1 MENKITNRQTV
12 CISKERDFLLK
23 ILKAGLDAVDI
34 EKNLKQKISIIDHQL
49 KAEGKIWDLNN
60 YKNIYLLEIGTNAQ
74 YLSSDV
80 KKIFSDK
87 SLSLNSKISTSTN
100 PYELSEKTSSD
111 DLVICLTSGHIK
123 DILELEPQKNT
134 AQDFYLNAIKENI
147 PEDKQT
153 LLFKHIFQLAGG
165 GLAKLLYPAHLL
177 ALDLDIYTDSLTKL
191 GLVSMNSTTMYQAK
205 EIIIKYNL
213 GIGKIHETPKEQK
226 YFENV
231 SNVNLVSTK
240 TFFDVIKTYVQDY
253 SENCKVIFSNKFS
266 EDEINKVKPNEII
279 IYKNLQETDLTLILD
294 NLQEKDTFLYLD
306 EEGKG
311 FVLDAGTKNRLMHF
325 GMDLQSN
332 SELNKNLEHSGSE
345 LFSLNKDYQVTPKL
359 LLFYRA

>member
-165 GLAKLLYPAHLL
+165 GLAKLLYPAHL
-177 ALDLDIYTDSLTKL
+177 IR
-191 GLVSMNSTTMYQAK
+191 
-205 EIIIKYNL
+205 
-213 GIGKIHETPKEQK
+213 
-226 YFENV
+226 
-231 SNVNLVSTK
+231 
-240 TFFDVIKTYVQDY
+240 
-253 SENCKVIFSNKFS
+253 C
-266 EDEINKVKPNEII
+266 
-279 IYKNLQETDLTLILD
+279 
-294 NLQEKDTFLYLD
+294 
-306 EEGKG
+306 
-311 FVLDAGTKNRLMHF
+311 
-325 GMDLQSN
+325 
-332 SELNKNLEHSGSE
+332 
-345 LFSLNKDYQVTPKL
+345 
-359 LLFYRA
+359 